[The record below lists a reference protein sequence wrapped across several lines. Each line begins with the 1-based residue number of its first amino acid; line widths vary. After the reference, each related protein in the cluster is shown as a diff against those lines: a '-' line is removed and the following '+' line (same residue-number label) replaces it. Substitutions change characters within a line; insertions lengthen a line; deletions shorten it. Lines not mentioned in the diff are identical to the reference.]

1 MTIGNRKYEHMVDL
15 DTTRLYYVGIWPLQV
30 RNNKVTNKMSQ
41 NSTITENIKLEMGTT
56 QHTLLPWGNNL
67 QYRINETVKVT
78 RNMYNNT
85 IKRIY
90 TRVFFFIEWQ
100 KRFGDHINLWF
111 NVYHN
116 GDLSKIVH
124 IGSTGGKYTVL
135 VTKKYSST
143 YIEMLLM
150 NT

>member
-1 MTIGNRKYEHMVDL
+1 
-15 DTTRLYYVGIWPLQV
+15 
-30 RNNKVTNKMSQ
+30 MSQ

-90 TRVFFFIEWQ
+90 TRFFFSSND
-100 KRFGDHINLWF
+100 RN
-111 NVYHN
+111 
-116 GDLSKIVH
+116 DLEI
-124 IGSTGGKYTVL
+124 ILIYGSMYTTTVIYLKSCTLAVL
-135 VTKKYSST
+135 VV
-143 YIEMLLM
+143 
-150 NT
+150 NTSN

>member
-1 MTIGNRKYEHMVDL
+1 
-15 DTTRLYYVGIWPLQV
+15 
-30 RNNKVTNKMSQ
+30 MSQ

-90 TRVFFFIEWQ
+90 TR
-100 KRFGDHINLWF
+100 GDRN
-111 NVYHN
+111 
-116 GDLSKIVH
+116 DLDIILNYVSM
-124 IGSTGGKYTVL
+124 YTTAVIYLKSCTLAVL
-135 VTKKYSST
+135 VV
-143 YIEMLLM
+143 
-150 NT
+150 NTSN

>member
-1 MTIGNRKYEHMVDL
+1 
-15 DTTRLYYVGIWPLQV
+15 
-30 RNNKVTNKMSQ
+30 MSQ

-90 TRVFFFIEWQ
+90 TRGFFFASNDRNDLEI
-100 KRFGDHINLWF
+100 ILNYVSMYTTAV
-111 NVYHN
+111 VY
-116 GDLSKIVH
+116 LKSC
-124 IGSTGGKYTVL
+124 TLAVL
-135 VTKKYSST
+135 VV
-143 YIEMLLM
+143 
-150 NT
+150 NTSN

>member
-15 DTTRLYYVGIWPLQV
+15 DTTRLYYVGIWPLLV
-30 RNNKVTNKMSQ
+30 GNNKVTNKMLQ
-41 NSTITENIKLEMGTT
+41 NNTVTENIKLEMGTT

-90 TRVFFFIEWQ
+90 TRVVFFFCIEWQ
-100 KRFGDHINLWF
+100 KRFGDHIKLCF
-111 NVYHN
+111 NVYN
-116 GDLSKIVH
+116 SGGLSKFMH
-124 IGSTGGKYTVL
+124 IGSTGGKY
-135 VTKKYSST
+135 
-143 YIEMLLM
+143 
-150 NT
+150 